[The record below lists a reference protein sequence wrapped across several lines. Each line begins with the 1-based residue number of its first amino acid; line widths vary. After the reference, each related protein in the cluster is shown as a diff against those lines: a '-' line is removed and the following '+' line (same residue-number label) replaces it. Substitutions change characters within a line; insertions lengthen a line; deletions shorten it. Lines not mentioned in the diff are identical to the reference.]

1 MLAVFRA
8 TMHARAASPMV
19 QPMSVVSIDLAHWV
33 CHVVGMADTGAVVL
47 RKRLVL
53 GGHQRGSR
61 PCYPVAWVAYPR

>member
-19 QPMSVVSIDLAHWV
+19 QPMSAVSIDLANWV
-33 CHVVGMADTGAVVL
+33 SHVVGMADTGAVVL

-53 GGHQRGSR
+53 GGHPRGSR
-61 PCYPVAWVAYPR
+61 HCYPVAWVAYPT

>member
-8 TMHARAASPMV
+8 TMYARAVSPMV
-19 QPMSVVSIDLAHWV
+19 QTMSVTSIGLANWV

-53 GGHQRGSR
+53 GGHPRGSR
-61 PCYPVAWVAYPR
+61 YCDPVAWVAYPT